1 MRHIQPITVTA
12 MTIFALLTFFV
23 IATLVYASTRP
34 NSFRIQRSTLIQA
47 PPEKIFPMINDFH
60 QWQAWSPW
68 ENIDP
73 TMQRTY
79 SGTNQGVGTIYAW
92 QGTGKVGAGRME
104 ITNAHPDLE
113 IIIQLD
119 FLKPFEAHNTAEFTL
134 TPQGQ
139 NTELTWVMH
148 GPSPYIS
155 KLMGVFFNMDRMI
168 GKDFEKGLNNL
179 KLIIEQSA

>member
-1 MRHIQPITVTA
+1 
-12 MTIFALLTFFV
+12 MTIFVLLTLFV
-23 IATLVYASTRP
+23 IAILAYAATRP
-34 NSFRIQRSTLIQA
+34 NHFRIQRSTIIQA
-47 PPEKIFPMINDFH
+47 PPEKVFPFIHDFH

-79 SGTNQGVGTIYAW
+79 SGTQQGVGTIYAW
-92 QGTGKVGAGRME
+92 EGKGKVGAGRME
-104 ITNAHPDLE
+104 ITSTNPHSE
-113 IIIQLD
+113 IIIRLD

-168 GKDFEKGLNNL
+168 GKDFEKGLNNI
-179 KLIIEQSA
+179 KYIAEQSTQRA

>member
-1 MRHIQPITVTA
+1 
-12 MTIFALLTFFV
+12 MTIFILLTLFI
-23 IATLVYASTRP
+23 IAILAYATTRP
-34 NSFRIQRSTLIQA
+34 NAFRIERSTIIQA
-47 PPEKIFPMINDFH
+47 PQEKVFHLINDFH

-79 SGTNQGVGTIYAW
+79 SGTTQGVGTIYAW
-92 QGTGKVGAGRME
+92 EGKGKVGAGRME
-104 ITNAHPDLE
+104 ITSARPSSV

-119 FLKPFEAHNTAEFTL
+119 FIKPFEAHNIAEFTL

-139 NTELTWVMH
+139 NTELTWAMH

-168 GKDFEKGLNNL
+168 GRDFEKGLNSM
-179 KLIIEQSA
+179 KLIAEAQASNSV

>member
-1 MRHIQPITVTA
+1 
-12 MTIFALLTFFV
+12 MTILILLTLFV
-23 IATLVYASTRP
+23 IAIFAYATTRP

-47 PPEKIFPMINDFH
+47 PPEKVFHLINDFH

-79 SGTNQGVGTIYAW
+79 SGTPQGVGTIYGW
-92 QGTGKVGAGRME
+92 EGKGKVGAGRME
-104 ITNAHPDLE
+104 ITTARPPAE

-119 FLKPFEAHNTAEFTL
+119 FIKPFEAHNIAEFIL

-139 NTELTWVMH
+139 HTELTWVMH

-155 KLMGVFFNMDRMI
+155 KLMGIFFNLDRMI
-168 GKDFEKGLNNL
+168 GKDFEKGLSNI
-179 KLIIEQSA
+179 KLIVEAQAH

>member
-1 MRHIQPITVTA
+1 
-12 MTIFALLTFFV
+12 MTIFILLSLFV
-23 IATLVYASTRP
+23 IAVLAYAATRP
-34 NSFRIQRSTLIQA
+34 NHFRIQRSIIIQA
-47 PPEKIFPMINDFH
+47 TPEKIYPLIEDFH

-68 ENIDP
+68 ENIDS

-79 SGTNQGVGTIYAW
+79 SGTPQGVGTIYGW
-92 QGTGKVGAGRME
+92 EGKGKVGAGRME
-104 ITNAHPDLE
+104 ITAARPTE

-119 FLKPFEAHNTAEFTL
+119 FIKPFEAHNIAEFTL
-134 TPQGQ
+134 NPPHGQ

-168 GKDFEKGLNNL
+168 GKDFEKGLSNI
-179 KLIIEQSA
+179 KLIVENPANEPT